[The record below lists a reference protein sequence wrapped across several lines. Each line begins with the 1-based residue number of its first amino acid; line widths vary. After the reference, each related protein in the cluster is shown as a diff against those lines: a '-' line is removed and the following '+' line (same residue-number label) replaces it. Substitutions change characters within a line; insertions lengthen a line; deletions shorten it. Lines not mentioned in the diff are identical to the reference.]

1 MRAPIALLAVV
12 ALLAACEPE
21 APGGGTAPPPADA
34 PVAGPVAGP
43 VADPVESPAGPDAA
57 ASVFGE
63 DFVLIGTEPFWRLDV
78 KGGELSL
85 ARPDAAAVLAR
96 DAGLAVSPTG
106 AIWTGQS
113 GDQGLVARVKAGAC
127 SDGMS
132 DRSYPYQAEVALG
145 DLILKGCGV
154 TARALAA
161 MPPA

>member
-34 PVAGPVAGP
+34 PVV
-43 VADPVESPAGPDAA
+43 DPVESPAGPDAA

-96 DAGLAVSPTG
+96 NAGLAVSPTG

-113 GDQGLVARVKAGAC
+113 GDQSLVARVTAGAC

-145 DLILKGCGV
+145 DLILRGCGV